1 MSTKYPRRQFIQ
13 DSGIG
18 LSSMAIASLLS
29 RQSKATTSDEKA
41 VARSVIFLYMSGGPS
56 QVDTFDPKPALKK
69 YAGQD
74 VPESIARN
82 VPPIKRSGLK
92 NVMPSHWEFKQHG
105 ESGIPVSAL
114 LPHTA
119 EHVDDLSL
127 IHI

>member
-29 RQSKATTSDEKA
+29 RQSMATTSDEKA

-105 ESGIPVSAL
+105 ESGISL
-114 LPHTA
+114 CLTA
-119 EHVDDLSL
+119 SHSRAC
-127 IHI
+127 